1 MASRYRLGFDI
12 GGTFTDFTLV
22 DQETGATFL
31 NKCLTTPDDPSR
43 GVIDGLVPL
52 LEKAGVSGEEVDI
65 AIHATTLITNALIE
79 RKGARTALLTTRG
92 FRDVLEMGTEVRY
105 DIYDLF
111 LEKPALLVDRN
122 RRYEVTERLD
132 KDGNVL
138 TPLDTAELRT
148 LAAKMRADGVEALAI
163 VFLHSFRN
171 TGAREPRGRN
181 PGAGASGRQHQ
192 HIECGRS

>member
-22 DQETGATFL
+22 DQATGATFL

-111 LEKPALLVDRN
+111 LEKPGSA
-122 RRYEVTERLD
+122 RRSATVATR
-132 KDGNVL
+132 
-138 TPLDTAELRT
+138 
-148 LAAKMRADGVEALAI
+148 
-163 VFLHSFRN
+163 
-171 TGAREPRGRN
+171 
-181 PGAGASGRQHQ
+181 
-192 HIECGRS
+192 